1 MGNKPP
7 KQRPQPIPEP
17 PPAPPPPPAPVS
29 YRREGETTATRK
41 GSGKN
46 SLGQQFLQR
55 RKATPAGSGAFGKKQ
70 TLG

>member
-1 MGNKPP
+1 MTKPP
-7 KQRPQPIPEP
+7 KEKQQTVQPVPK
-17 PPAPPPPPAPVS
+17 AAPPPPAPVS